1 MCQLNLFPYSQ
12 WLVRISVNNAQ
23 FDGLHFSDLPIDN
36 TAGMEVTTP
45 IVQPDG
51 GYQGNHK

>member
-12 WLVRISVNNAQ
+12 WLVRISVNN
-23 FDGLHFSDLPIDN
+23 FSDLPIDN

-51 GYQGNHK
+51 GYQGNYK